1 MAAKNAT
8 EDVRKSDLVAL
19 GAVIDGKL
27 TLVIKDGAMFD
38 IAIDG
43 KVQAPRYRVAR
54 LERLLRLVDAECAEL
69 TRDEVPVDGAAAGV
83 THRRIEVGHLA
94 ERTLGRLT
102 A

>member
-1 MAAKNAT
+1 MPVSANT

-69 TRDEVPVDGAAAGV
+69 TRDEVTPATATPGV
-83 THRRIEVGHLA
+83 THRRIQVGPFA
-94 ERTLGRLT
+94 ERTLGRLM